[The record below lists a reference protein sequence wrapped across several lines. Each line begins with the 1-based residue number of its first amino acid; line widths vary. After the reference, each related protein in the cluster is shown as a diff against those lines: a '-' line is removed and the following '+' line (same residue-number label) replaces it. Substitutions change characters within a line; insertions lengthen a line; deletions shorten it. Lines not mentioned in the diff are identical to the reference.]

1 MRTLRGHQEAAAGTA
16 VLMLAVVLTAPL
28 HYGFGLALTWLL
40 PAADFGVVS
49 VLLTVLLLA
58 TTVLAAG
65 FPWALARTVAR
76 AEDGDPEAAAEVDAA
91 FRSALVGN
99 VGLGAALAL
108 GFAGVQLTTGAILP
122 GVGAGVTLLAAG
134 TIVLVAIGQ
143 VLLGGLQG
151 ARRFAAVSGARVV
164 EVLVKVVV
172 GAGAVALIGSG
183 AVGVG
188 WGLLLGAA
196 AAALW
201 AWWTMRDRL
210 PRLRGALAGW
220 RSFAAAAPMA
230 VGTTGF
236 GLIATLDV
244 LLLGPLGHAHGVT
257 FAAIGTYQA
266 AALLAKAPF
275 LVGSTLSDAVFPF
288 IARARGAAE
297 AHGWVVAAMRWV
309 PLALVPVLLV
319 LVVTPDAL
327 VGRIF
332 PVEHAA
338 AGNLARLIAV
348 GTLGLVV
355 GDMLLK
361 ALFARGLAGTAA
373 ARIPA
378 AAIAEVATMALL
390 VPGYG
395 ATGAA
400 AGFAVGAW
408 VGVGALGTVYLRH
421 HRPGTLPAR
430 AAAGWL
436 VAATGL
442 TGVLALAAHAGPA
455 LDLAFIALALVV
467 YAVLAVRL
475 GAVPAAEL
483 DRARAW
489 IARATG
495 ASARV
500 EAGEGAG
507 DLGHLLAQG
516 DRGEHLDLG
525 AEAQQLGAG
534 VGERLDRDD
543 RAHPAVVVGR
553 PAALGDRAGGVRA
566 QEGRGELQRPRGQA
580 HGRLGLIE
588 GLGELLGAPVP
599 VLPEVEVRGPVEA
612 HVERLERQDA
622 SDAVGARRRAGLVSV
637 GEGHQVPGAG
647 FEDDPERL
655 ELALHLRL
663 APAGGPA
670 AVAHAQHPL
679 VPHRVRDAGE
689 RGDVV
694 GLAEPAGGIE
704 VEALGDPARA
714 VRELAG

>member
-275 LVGSTLSDAVFPF
+275 LVGSTLSDAVFPS

-361 ALFARGLAGTAA
+361 ALFARGLAGAAA

-378 AAIAEVATMALL
+378 AAIAEVATMVA
-390 VPGYG
+390 PR
-395 ATGAA
+395 TGVRRD
-400 AGFAVGAW
+400 GGSRRVRGRR
-408 VGVGALGTVYLRH
+408 LGGRRRARH
-421 HRPGTLPAR
+421 RLPAPPPPGHAAR
-430 AAAGWL
+430 ARRRRLGRRGRRPDRGARPRRPRR
-436 VAATGL
+436 
-442 TGVLALAAHAGPA
+442 AGP
-455 LDLAFIALALVV
+455 
-467 YAVLAVRL
+467 
-475 GAVPAAEL
+475 
-483 DRARAW
+483 
-489 IARATG
+489 
-495 ASARV
+495 
-500 EAGEGAG
+500 
-507 DLGHLLAQG
+507 
-516 DRGEHLDLG
+516 
-525 AEAQQLGAG
+525 
-534 VGERLDRDD
+534 
-543 RAHPAVVVGR
+543 R
-553 PAALGDRAGGVRA
+553 PAADRPG
-566 QEGRGELQRPRGQA
+566 PRGLRSA
-580 HGRLGLIE
+580 GR
-588 GLGELLGAPVP
+588 PP
-599 VLPEVEVRGPVEA
+599 RG
-612 HVERLERQDA
+612 R
-622 SDAVGARRRAGLVSV
+622 ARRRGRPGPRVDRPRDRSVSPRRGRRGRGRRRPSARAGRP
-637 GEGHQVPGAG
+637 GRGPRPRRRGPGARSG
-647 FEDDPERL
+647 
-655 ELALHLRL
+655 
-663 APAGGPA
+663 
-670 AVAHAQHPL
+670 
-679 VPHRVRDAGE
+679 
-689 RGDVV
+689 RG
-694 GLAEPAGGIE
+694 
-704 VEALGDPARA
+704 RA
-714 VRELAG
+714 TRSG